1 MKRYQSETLWAAFD
15 LYVREQEAL
24 LPDAAALA
32 DVTLSPALDARME
45 KLLTRRRRG
54 FYVLFGTVGRR
65 VASFL
70 IALLIATTTVTF
82 SVKALRE
89 PVLNF
94 FAKVFDTHTQVWFA
108 EDTPMALDEAGFVPR
123 RPTYVPE
130 GYAVESDTAGV
141 HRCEI
146 TYVHT
151 NGDILHYEQNRKSGS
166 YQLDTEDGSY
176 TDVTV
181 NGWEGILVSNK
192 GMTTLLFADDA
203 YTYWLSGTCT
213 AEELLKIA
221 ESIR

>member
-32 DVTLSPALDARME
+32 QVTLSPELDARM
-45 KLLTRRRRG
+45 KKMLTRRRRG

-94 FAKVFDTHTQVWFA
+94 FAKIFDTHTQVGFTDDA
-108 EDTPMALDEAGFVPR
+108 SDEVVFVPR
-123 RPTYVPE
+123 RPTYVPA
-130 GYAVESDTAGV
+130 GYAVEEETVGD
-141 HRCEI
+141 RYCDI
-146 TYVHT
+146 TYAHA
-151 NGDILHYEQNRKSGS
+151 NGRDILYYDQSRKGGHH
-166 YQLDTEDGSY
+166 QLDTEDGSY

-181 NGWEGILVSNK
+181 NGWEGMVVSNK
-192 GMTTLLFADDA
+192 GTTTLLFADDA

>member
-32 DVTLSPALDARME
+32 QVTLSPELDARM
-45 KLLTRRRRG
+45 KKMLTRRRRG

-94 FAKVFDTHTQVWFA
+94 FAKIFDTHTQVRFA
-108 EDTPMALDEAGFVPR
+108 KEMPVVLDETAFVLR

-130 GYAVESDTAGV
+130 GYTVENETV
-141 HRCEI
+141 ETQCCEI

-151 NGDILHYEQNRKSGS
+151 NGDILYYDQSQRGGCHH
-166 YQLDTEDGSY
+166 LDTEDGSY

-181 NGWEGILVSNK
+181 NGWEGMVVSNK
-192 GMTTLLFADDA
+192 GTTTLLFADDA

>member
-15 LYVREQEAL
+15 LYVREQEAM
-24 LPDAAALA
+24 LPDTAALA
-32 DVTLSPALDARME
+32 EVTLSLELDARM
-45 KLLTRRRRG
+45 KKMLTRRRRG

-94 FAKVFDTHTQVWFA
+94 FAKIFDTHTLVWGVPN
-108 EDTPMALDEAGFVPR
+108 EISFVPR
-123 RPTYVPE
+123 RPTYVPA
-130 GYAVESDTAGV
+130 GYAVEEKTVGD
-141 HRCEI
+141 RYCDI
-146 TYVHT
+146 TYAHA
-151 NGDILHYEQNRKSGS
+151 NGRDILYYGQSRKGS
-166 YQLDTEDGSY
+166 HHQLDTEDGSY
-176 TDVTV
+176 TNVTV